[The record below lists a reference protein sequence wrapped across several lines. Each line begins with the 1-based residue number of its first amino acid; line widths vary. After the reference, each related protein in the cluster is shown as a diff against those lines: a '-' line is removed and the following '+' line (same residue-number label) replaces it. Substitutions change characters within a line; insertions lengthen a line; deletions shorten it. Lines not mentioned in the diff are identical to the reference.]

1 MAAKVKFMLSPNVR
15 LTRRGSASPVE
26 CSEKKSPL
34 LRRGSWSPNIR
45 LLRRASDSNFLKDS
59 EAVVSNAILCTYN
72 CFSELINTVEGCT
85 LFLFTPNFTQGSL
98 YS

>member
-15 LTRRGSASPVE
+15 LARRGSASPVE

-45 LLRRASDSNFLKDS
+45 LLRRASDSNFSKDS
-59 EAVVSNAILCTYN
+59 EAVVSNVILCTYN
-72 CFSELINTVEGCT
+72 CFDELINIVEG
-85 LFLFTPNFTQGSL
+85 
-98 YS
+98 

>member
-1 MAAKVKFMLSPNVR
+1 MKFTLSPNVR
-15 LTRRGSASPVE
+15 LARRGSATPVE

-45 LLRRASDSNFLKDS
+45 LLRRGSDSNFLKDS
-59 EAVVSNAILCTYN
+59 ENLVRKGILCTYN
-72 CFSELINTVEGCT
+72 CFSELINSTEGCSQ
-85 LFLFTPNFTQGSL
+85 FLFTPNFTHGSL